1 MQAEQQNISA
11 SQEKIK
17 TEAVN
22 ALVSMLQG
30 MGHGSSKVAEV
41 TESKTGYDVM
51 VTVDAD
57 SALRAVSIPVEV
69 KASKVVLPKKA
80 LVSELISK
88 GLDIQAKLA
97 ESFSQEVLV
106 KMAEA
111 DEKAAFE
118 KAEAEA
124 IINEKVASLEKVA
137 GDEPKTQFE
146 GTNETVFMNKHL
158 IPNGLDLETGDV
170 VHVDGVSYKLVSKS
184 KDQLSKGEG
193 DASTWIFEKVTP
205 VVK

>member
-1 MQAEQQNISA
+1 
-11 SQEKIK
+11 
-17 TEAVN
+17 
-22 ALVSMLQG
+22 MLQG

-124 IINEKVASLEKVA
+124 IINEKVASLDKVA
-137 GDEPKTQFE
+137 GNEPSSQYF
-146 GTNETVFMNKHL
+146 GTNEVVYLNKHL
-158 IPNGLDLETGDV
+158 IPENITDLEIGDT
-170 VHVDGVSYKLVSKS
+170 VHIDGAGYRLVSKT
-184 KDQLSKGEG
+184 KDALSRGEDDG
-193 DASTWIFEKVTP
+193 STWVFEKVTAIS
-205 VVK
+205 K